1 MYVIVLRNMMQATQR
16 THAVVLHYIRLLTS
30 MELKDLVHA
39 LPGLPKLIKNCQ
51 IGPECAMAVYR
62 PILRTLYKLNVST
75 EDVDSLL
82 KGVL

>member
-1 MYVIVLRNMMQATQR
+1 
-16 THAVVLHYIRLLTS
+16 

-39 LPGLPKLIKNCQ
+39 LPGLPKLIKSCQ

-82 KGVL
+82 KGVCYIFL